1 MSFTVS
7 SHSSLSSL
15 PLHRLRTFS
24 KGIIT
29 NDGVDHYHYDY
40 DDYYQAVHS
49 FISSFLETREGP
61 KSMHGFTFYDD
72 LVILFHFVLQSIRI
86 ESAR

>member
-7 SHSSLSSL
+7 NHSSLSSL
-15 PLHRLRTFS
+15 PSHRLRTFS

-29 NDGVDHYHYDY
+29 NDFFHYHYDD
-40 DDYYQAVHS
+40 DDYCQAVHS

-61 KSMHGFTFYDD
+61 KAMHGFTFYDD

>member
-24 KGIIT
+24 KGIIN
-29 NDGVDHYHYDY
+29 NDGVDHYHYDD

-61 KSMHGFTFYDD
+61 KAMHGFTFYDD